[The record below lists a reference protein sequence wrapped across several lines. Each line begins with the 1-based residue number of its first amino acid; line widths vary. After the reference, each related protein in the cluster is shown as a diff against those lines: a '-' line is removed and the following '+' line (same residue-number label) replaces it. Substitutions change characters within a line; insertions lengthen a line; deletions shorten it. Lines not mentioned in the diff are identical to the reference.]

1 MLQEKQDKQKIVV
14 LGFQKTKNKN
24 KTTETEL
31 TAGVLKKKI
40 FKKDT
45 KGETERFFIRRNK
58 TECKF
63 SSQNLQNLDSVLFC
77 LLKKHSVFVFSSLFQ
92 NANSQ
97 LCFRLLLL

>member
-45 KGETERFFIRRNK
+45 KGETERFLIIQNK
-58 TECKF
+58 TKCTF
-63 SSQNLQNLDSVLFC
+63 SRGSSSSKPQTIQKQTN
-77 LLKKHSVFVFSSLFQ
+77 HSAAAS
-92 NANSQ
+92 
-97 LCFRLLLL
+97 